1 MSSVWLVVDVGR
13 SITPWLN
20 LHRSHGVTPPV
31 ESQSSETSVPNPRFS
46 MRLSTN
52 VSKSSLLHR
61 RWSVVGANLPSQVR
75 PPGPI
80 EHRRQARQS
89 TFLKLL
95 FRTYAPRSL
104 SEQSSTSPTAAV
116 PATQASSAPGR
127 SALKKD
133 LPQLFTSQPQS
144 NSLKQVLLSKFLASP
159 AETSPLEPP
168 AQTHDAS
175 SAKELVGHGYQIPSI
190 FQKRRER
197 SMVDS
202 SSSSIASSTVTKKPL
217 APKAP
222 DSNTTGPKQKI
233 IPKAWE
239 MTRKLGILKST
250 PCLQALEEWLFFPS
264 VGMDVRR
271 SLSNHRT
278 CALAVEGECDLRGS
292 ALASIPSQTF
302 L

>member
-1 MSSVWLVVDVGR
+1 
-13 SITPWLN
+13 
-20 LHRSHGVTPPV
+20 
-31 ESQSSETSVPNPRFS
+31 
-46 MRLSTN
+46 
-52 VSKSSLLHR
+52 
-61 RWSVVGANLPSQVR
+61 
-75 PPGPI
+75 
-80 EHRRQARQS
+80 
-89 TFLKLL
+89 
-95 FRTYAPRSL
+95 
-104 SEQSSTSPTAAV
+104 
-116 PATQASSAPGR
+116 
-127 SALKKD
+127 
-133 LPQLFTSQPQS
+133 
-144 NSLKQVLLSKFLASP
+144 
-159 AETSPLEPP
+159 
-168 AQTHDAS
+168 
-175 SAKELVGHGYQIPSI
+175 
-190 FQKRRER
+190 
-197 SMVDS
+197 MVDS